1 MSLLCDLIE
10 LPRST
15 FYSASQV
22 LLDLELRAAME
33 AVAVEFPRYG
43 YRRMTVEL
51 RRCQWVVNHK
61 KVLRLMRENNLLV
74 DVRRWVRTT
83 NSQHP
88 FGRYP
93 NLLKNTVVARPEQAW
108 VGDITYVRVQTEFI
122 YLAVLTHAP
131 ASWAGVDLF
140 TRAIRGWELGRHL
153 TGELTQAA
161 WVRALAAHPAPEI
174 HHSDQ
179 GVQYAAGGYVARL
192 QAAGTQIS
200 MADKGQPTQN
210 AYAERLIRTLKEE
223 EVYLHD
229 YLDFT
234 DAYQH
239 IGRFLDEVY
248 MTKRVHSALGY
259 LTPVEFETQFAVGAL
274 ALAP

>member
-1 MSLLCDLIE
+1 MSLLCDLID

-15 FYSASQV
+15 FYYASQV
-22 LLDLELRAAME
+22 RPDLELRSAME
-33 AVAVEFPRYG
+33 DVALDFPRYG

-51 RRCQWVVNHK
+51 RRRGWSVNHK

-74 DVRRWVRTT
+74 DVRRLVRTT
-83 NSQHP
+83 FSQHP

-93 NLLKNTVVARPEQAW
+93 NLLQNLIVSRPDQVW
-108 VGDITYVRVQTEFI
+108 VGDITYIRVQAEFL
-122 YLAVLTHAP
+122 YLAVLM
-131 ASWAGVDLF
+131 DLF
-140 TRAIRGWELGRHL
+140 TRAIRGWELARHL
-153 TGELTQAA
+153 TEELTTVALE
-161 WVRALAAHPAPEI
+161 RALARHRPEI

-179 GVQYAAGGYVARL
+179 GIQYAAGGYVARL
-192 QAAGTQIS
+192 KAVEPQIS
-200 MADKGQPTQN
+200 MAAKGQPTQN

-223 EVYLHD
+223 EVYLHE
-229 YLDFT
+229 YLDFD

-259 LTPVEFETQFAVGAL
+259 LTPAEFEAQFALGAL
-274 ALAP
+274 ELPV

>member
-1 MSLLCDLIE
+1 MSLLCDLVE

-15 FYSASQV
+15 FYYASQV
-22 LLDLELRAAME
+22 LLDVALRDAME

-51 RRCQWVVNHK
+51 CRRQWVVNHK

-74 DVRRWVRTT
+74 EVRRLVRTT

-93 NLLKNTVVARPEQAW
+93 NVLKNTVVARPDQAW
-108 VGDITYVRVQTEFI
+108 VGDITYVRVQTEFL
-122 YLAVLTHAP
+122 YLAVLM
-131 ASWAGVDLF
+131 DLF

-153 TGELTQAA
+153 TEELTQAA
-161 WVRALAAHPAPEI
+161 LARALAAHPAPEI

-179 GVQYAAGGYVARL
+179 GVQYAARGYVARL

-200 MADKGQPTQN
+200 MSDKGQPTQN
-210 AYAERLIRTLKEE
+210 AYAERLMRTLKEE

-234 DAYQH
+234 DAFQH
-239 IGRFLDEVY
+239 LGRFLDEVY

-259 LTPVEFETQFAVGAL
+259 LTPVEFEARFAMSAPAL
-274 ALAP
+274 